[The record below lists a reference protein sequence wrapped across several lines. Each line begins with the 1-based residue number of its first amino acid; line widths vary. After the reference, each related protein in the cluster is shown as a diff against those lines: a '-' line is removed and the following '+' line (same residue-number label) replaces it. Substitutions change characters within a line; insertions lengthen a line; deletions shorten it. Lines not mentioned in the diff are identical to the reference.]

1 MEILPLAA
9 ILIHADRLDEAFCD
23 YANIPRNHLVSFATH
38 KKPYKAKGRV
48 YEVCAIFAF
57 DVYEKQ

>member
-1 MEILPLAA
+1 MEILPLEA

-23 YANIPRNHLVSFATH
+23 YADMPKNHLVSFWDLQVIL
-38 KKPYKAKGRV
+38 KSKGTV